1 MTQSELTFTR
11 LPFSGAVDA
20 DGHVLEPPDIW
31 ERYVESKYQSRALR
45 VRKDQHG
52 YEYLEIDGRPSKII
66 RAGMLAGLGGEGR
79 GAEAWRAPP
88 ARPSVRAGPCG
99 SLDPEAGP

>member
-66 RAGMLAGLGGEGR
+66 RAGMLAGLGGMGPGAAELSASPGR
-79 GAEAWRAPP
+79 TYVGNAPF
-88 ARPSVRAGPCG
+88 G
-99 SLDPEAGP
+99 SMDA